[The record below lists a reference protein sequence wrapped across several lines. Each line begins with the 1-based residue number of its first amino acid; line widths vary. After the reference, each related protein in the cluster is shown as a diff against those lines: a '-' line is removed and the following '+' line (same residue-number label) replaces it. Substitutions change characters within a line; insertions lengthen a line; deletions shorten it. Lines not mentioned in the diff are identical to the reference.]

1 MGEIFGSIYCFLF
14 EEWYGLDLASY
25 LWGEASPQQTT
36 NMFIS
41 CGLWMLAIT
50 LVFNV
55 LYYFIIDHPK
65 FAKWWG
71 WSLFMLVGA
80 FLTFVIGWQ
89 ITLRD
94 FDAGLMITA
103 DNKPLDVFPSDC
115 FKFGIVN
122 AILSM
127 FFYCIFSAIL
137 KWRSTNSAHVPF

>member
-14 EEWYGLDLASY
+14 EDWFGLDLASY

-50 LVFNV
+50 LVFNIS
-55 LYYFIIDHPK
+55 YYFIIDHPK

-71 WSLFMLVGA
+71 WCLFMLVGA
-80 FLTFVIGWQ
+80 CLTFVVGWQ

-94 FDAGLMITA
+94 FDAGLMISV
-103 DNKPLDVFPSDC
+103 DNKPLDIFPSDC

-127 FFYCIFSAIL
+127 FFYCIFSVIL